1 MNYMRIVG
9 TLTVCVVSAVLL
21 AECPIDRIVV
31 NGQVEHAP
39 PNATVKV
46 QLIYPKDRIG
56 ESGDVTV
63 QDGRFQIP
71 VLFIT
76 QSRSP
81 FLNGSIPSQKCNR
94 KPKSVTVALIANDQE
109 YDRVSLDMEKD
120 FKKIGA
126 SDAWRSSDYALRSE
140 VLLQGPNPK

>member
-94 KPKSVTVALIANDQE
+94 KPKSVTVALIAKE
-109 YDRVSLDMEKD
+109 YDRVSLDMDKD
-120 FKKIGA
+120 FKKIEA
-126 SDAWRSSDYALRSE
+126 SDYAWRSSDYALRSE